1 MVIQPELYLKAA
13 FKKRKT
19 TLFWTSFSE
28 PATITRGTAFGKD
41 SSSEVQKE
49 KTKKKMNKKDI

>member
-1 MVIQPELYLKAA
+1 MVIQPERYLKAA

-19 TLFWTSFSE
+19 TLFWTSYSE

-49 KTKKKMNKKDI
+49 KNKKNE